1 MSDRPRRPAFRTPWQ
16 LDQQVGGSDPA
27 DAVELSH
34 TTAQVLVH
42 RGRAE
47 DDPEVTR
54 RLVELVDDLGLDA
67 LALLWADRPARSLPG
82 VLWRLYALRQWVASR
97 PQEAARE
104 YRDGVLAAEVS
115 HAVAGVVDPPGPQ
128 EVHDLVDAVLHG
140 VYAGDLAVALER
152 AAAFCRVVSAG
163 RGAQDA
169 PRSEP
174 VHPGGVARDEGARRG
189 LALLDTAADLSAG
202 AVLWRAGQLV

>member
-1 MSDRPRRPAFRTPWQ
+1 MSERPRRPAFRTGWQ
-16 LDQQVGGSDPA
+16 LDQQMGGQDPA

-42 RGRAE
+42 RGRAA

-54 RLVELVDDLGLDA
+54 RLVALVDDLGLDA

-82 VLWRLYALRQWVASR
+82 VLWRLYALRQWVQQSPA
-97 PQEAARE
+97 EAARQYGE
-104 YRDGVLAAEVS
+104 GRAAAEVA

-140 VYAGDLAVALER
+140 VYTGDLAVALER

-163 RGAQDA
+163 RGSDA
-169 PRSEP
+169 WLAEDQTR
-174 VHPGGVARDEGARRG
+174 GVRADRQG
-189 LALLDTAADLSAG
+189 LALLDTADDLAAG
-202 AVLWRAGQLV
+202 ARLWSSGQLV

>member
-42 RGRAE
+42 RGRAA

-128 EVHDLVDAVLHG
+128 EVHDLVDAVLTRECELLDGLSQAQH
-140 VYAGDLAVALER
+140 DQLEHTLKVLLQHLSVELGHQR
-152 AAAFCRVVSAG
+152 PGHVG
-163 RGAQDA
+163 HRGA
-169 PRSEP
+169 
-174 VHPGGVARDEGARRG
+174 GGD
-189 LALLDTAADLSAG
+189 S
-202 AVLWRAGQLV
+202 

>member
-1 MSDRPRRPAFRTPWQ
+1 MSERPRRPAFRTGWQ
-16 LDQQVGGSDPA
+16 LDQQVGGNDPA
-27 DAVELSH
+27 DEVELSH

-42 RGRAE
+42 RGRAA

-97 PQEAARE
+97 PEEAARE
-104 YRDGVLAAEVS
+104 YREGVLAAEVS
-115 HAVAGVVDPPGPQ
+115 HAVAGVVDPPGPR

-140 VYAGDLAVALER
+140 VYAGDLAVALDR

-163 RGAQDA
+163 RGAQDSA
-169 PRSEP
+169 EP
-174 VHPGGVARDEGARRG
+174 GDADGGSGEQARAARRG
-189 LALLDTAADLSAG
+189 LALLDTAVDLSAG
-202 AVLWRAGQLV
+202 ATLWRQGQLV

>member
-1 MSDRPRRPAFRTPWQ
+1 MRI
-16 LDQQVGGSDPA
+16 L
-27 DAVELSH
+27 
-34 TTAQVLVH
+34 
-42 RGRAE
+42 
-47 DDPEVTR
+47 
-54 RLVELVDDLGLDA
+54 LVEDNAKLAAGMAAVLSAGGFQVDRVADGTDAELGVA
-67 LALLWADRPARSLPG
+67 LG
-82 VLWRLYALRQWVASR
+82 
-97 PQEAARE
+97 
-104 YRDGVLAAEVS
+104 DGVLAAEVS